1 VEGVAATSAGA
12 ERVLARSDALAGSV
26 AAGVA
31 LGVGELVS
39 GFDDAGTSLIS
50 TVGDE
55 FIDRFAA
62 SLKDLAVELFGT
74 NDKVALVTGI
84 VVVSLALGA
93 ALGPA
98 TRRRPWTGPAGF
110 VAFGVVG
117 FLAYRAAPLA
127 NAAVGAVAAVLAV
140 AAGVATLRF
149 LLALAGGHTAA
160 RAAAPLPAA
169 VDDGVSATGGAIA
182 AAPMAAAMTAPDR
195 RVFLVAAASLAV
207 GAAGSAAVGRR
218 LRGPDPGA
226 EFRATTAVPDA
237 AAPAPP
243 LAEPFTEPGLSPYLT
258 PNADFYRI
266 DTALVVPRVD
276 PANWRL
282 SVEGHVDHPFSIDLD
297 ELLAM
302 DSVEVPVTLQ
312 CVSNFVGGDLV
323 GNAVWQGVP
332 LAAFLERAGVRPE
345 GTQIIGRSVDGWT
358 AGFPTELA
366 TDGRPALVAYAM
378 NGELLPPTHGFPARL
393 VVSGLYGYVS
403 ATKWLD
409 AIQLTRWEEVDGYWI
424 PRGWAKEAPIKTASR
439 IDVPRSGA
447 RLAPGPTAIAGVA
460 WAPTRGISG
469 VEVQVDDGDWEAS
482 ELGEAANEHTWVQWR
497 LVWDAEPGEH
507 VLRVRAI
514 DGDGEVQTA
523 EVAPPAP
530 DGATGL
536 HARRVVVDGP

>member
-1 VEGVAATSAGA
+1 MAATSAGA
-12 ERVLARSDALAGSV
+12 EREPARLDALAGTV

-50 TVGDE
+50 AVGDE

-74 NDKVALVTGI
+74 NDKVALVVGI

-93 ALGPA
+93 MLGPA
-98 TRRRPWTGPAGF
+98 TRRRPWTGAAAF
-110 VAFGVVG
+110 AVFGVLG

-127 NAAVGAVAAVLAV
+127 NAAVGAIAAVLAV
-140 AAGVATLRF
+140 ASGLAALQF
-149 LLALAGGHTAA
+149 LLGLAGS
-160 RAAAPLPAA
+160 RAAPGSVPARPA
-169 VDDGVSATGGAIA
+169 RVDDGVSSIDGAILH
-182 AAPMAAAMTAPDR
+182 APTSSAMTATDR
-195 RVFLVAAASLAV
+195 RVFLVAAASLAA
-207 GAAGSAAVGRR
+207 GAASSAAVGRR
-218 LRGPDPGA
+218 LRGPDPSA
-226 EFRATTAVPDA
+226 EFRASTALPEA
-237 AAPAPP
+237 ATQAPP
-243 LAEPFTEPGLSPYLT
+243 LVEPFTEAGLSPYIT

-266 DTALVVPRVD
+266 DTALVVPRID
-276 PANWRL
+276 PAAWRL
-282 SVEGHVDHPFSIDLD
+282 SVEGHVDEPFSIDLD

-302 DSVEVPVTLQ
+302 ESVEVPVTLQ
-312 CVSNFVGGDLV
+312 CVSNYVGGDLV

-332 LAAFLERAGVRPE
+332 LGTLLDRAGVRPE

-409 AIQLTRWEEVDGYWI
+409 AIQLTRWEDVDGYWI

-439 IDVPRSGA
+439 IDVPRNGGSA
-447 RLAPGPTAIAGVA
+447 LAPGPTAVAGVA
-460 WAPTRGISG
+460 WAPTKGISA
-469 VEVQVDDGDWEAS
+469 VEVQVDDGEWQAC

-497 LVWDAEPGEH
+497 LVWEATVGEH
-507 VLRVRAI
+507 VLRVRAV
-514 DGDGEVQTA
+514 DGDGEVQTP

-536 HARRVVVDGP
+536 HARRVVVESP